1 MPENTD
7 ASQINLRP
15 MTLADLDQVE
25 AIEAAS
31 FLTPWPK
38 DIFTYELKPDRPS
51 ITWVAEWINPD
62 GGTKVVASI
71 VIWVVNA
78 EAHIGTLAV
87 KPGYRRLKIAQK
99 LLGRAL
105 IECARGG
112 AQQATLEV
120 RVSNQAA
127 QNLYDKFGFEVLGI
141 RKDYYKDT
149 HEDAVLMMLA
159 PLDEEKLTALAD
171 TG

>member
-1 MPENTD
+1 MSKKADSPK
-7 ASQINLRP
+7 INLRP

-25 AIEAAS
+25 AIEVAS

-38 DIFTYELKPDRPS
+38 DIFTYELKPDRHS
-51 ITWVAEWINPD
+51 ITWVAEWVNPD
-62 GGTKVVASI
+62 GGAKVVASI
-71 VIWVVNA
+71 VIWLVNA

-87 KPGYRRLKIAQK
+87 KPGYRRHGIAQK
-99 LLGRAL
+99 LLGHAL
-105 IECARGG
+105 IECARRG
-112 AQQATLEV
+112 ARQATLEV

-127 QNLYDKFGFEVLGI
+127 QKLYDKFGFEVLGI

-159 PLDEEKLTALAD
+159 PLDEEKLTALAEN
-171 TG
+171 G